1 VLIDLSLIAFAYG
14 LIGWT
19 LRLRYPDAGALE
31 QTMSNVAVLV
41 LPAVVLLSWLI
52 FQGTPGKLLSGCR
65 IVDAES
71 GGRARPF
78 QLVLRLIGYAISLA
92 PAGLGFLWMLWDRRG
107 QGWHDKLAR
116 TQVVEDD
123 DAAKSLDQLSAEL
136 R

>member
-1 VLIDLSLIAFAYG
+1 MLVDLSLIAVAYG

-19 LRLRYPDAGALE
+19 LRLRYPDADALE
-31 QTMSNVAVLV
+31 QAMSNVAVLV
-41 LPAVVLLSWLI
+41 LPAVILLFWLM
-52 FQGTPGKLLSGCR
+52 FQGTPGKLLLGCR
-65 IVDAES
+65 IIDAGS
-71 GGRARPF
+71 GGRARPS
-78 QLVLRLIGYAISLA
+78 QLLVRLIGYAISFA

-123 DAAKSLDQLSAEL
+123 DASKSLDQLSAEL